1 MNRYKF
7 TSKTLLI
14 LGLLLA
20 ALMITIVSTS
30 HRDIQSSVL
39 NMKASET
46 TRINTS
52 ELQVGDII
60 FWKLSNEENRAG
72 HVAVVRTASDI
83 PQNVRIVH
91 STDHPDYNAFVE
103 THLKP
108 TEKIQKQNRTYYVL
122 RILDAK
128 LKNNFLEILNE
139 WVGLHIPFNT
149 ASESLMNKWDDSLVS
164 YPAATKLQLQNRLFW
179 AKSPAIDTI
188 SADGYMCS
196 EIIIIALQKA
206 FLMEHSDVAKLPA
219 SLQLDPVLCPPSTLM
234 LALSKDQ
241 QNFAVLGELIV
252 PNFTSDESGGLHAHN
267 KVVIEKFREKF
278 ISGHAD
284 EKFDAEFISDNQKV
298 KQELL
303 RMGDLDQNVRA
314 KVWEK
319 VTEFC
324 QNEGLDCT
332 KDYAQVYA
340 LTDEV
345 DKANL
350 KTLKLFMQKY
360 PWFKI
365 SDFGKDGAEAAWLIV
380 QHSADA
386 DLEAR
391 ILFVMGNMLDSGEV
405 NRQQYA
411 LLYDRTTLS
420 YRDFGIKQRYGSQ
433 FTMSDDHKTLIF
445 VPCEGSAKQIDQ
457 RRKEFGMVSLKEN
470 AKTLAAMQHITNIVG
485 LPE

>member
-20 ALMITIVSTS
+20 ALMTTIVFTF
-30 HRDIQSSVL
+30 HRNIQSPML
-39 NMKASET
+39 NLKVSET
-46 TRINTS
+46 TKINTS
-52 ELQVGDII
+52 ELQAGDII
-60 FWKLSNEENRAG
+60 FWKFSNEENRAG
-72 HVAVVRTASDI
+72 HVAVVRTVSDI

-103 THLKP
+103 TYLKP

-128 LKNNFLEILNE
+128 LKNNFLKILNE
-139 WVGLHIPFNT
+139 WVDLPIPFNP
-149 ASESLMNKWDDSLVS
+149 ASESIMNKWDDSLVA
-164 YPAATKLQLQNRLFW
+164 YPAATKLQLQNQLFL
-179 AKSPAIDTI
+179 AKSPTI
-188 SADGYMCS
+188 GVIPDDGYMCS

-206 FLMEHSDVAKLPA
+206 FLMVHSEIAKLPA

-234 LALSKDQ
+234 FALSQDQ
-241 QNFAVLGELIV
+241 QNFEVLGELIV
-252 PNFTSDESGGLHAHN
+252 PNFSLDEIGGWHAHN

-278 ISGHAD
+278 MSGHAD
-284 EKFDAEFISDNQKV
+284 EKFDEEFISDKQKV

-303 RMGDLDQNVRA
+303 RMGDLDQNVRTQ
-314 KVWEK
+314 VWEK
-319 VTEFC
+319 VNEFC
-324 QNEGLDCT
+324 QKEVLDCT

-350 KTLKLFMQKY
+350 KILKLFMQKY

-365 SDFGKDGAEAAWLIV
+365 SDFSKEGAEAAWLIV

-433 FTMSDDHKTLIF
+433 FTMSEDHQTLIF
-445 VPCEGSAKQIDQ
+445 VPCEGSAKEIDQ
-457 RRKEFGMVSLKEN
+457 RRKEFGMVPLKEN
-470 AKTLAAMQHITNIVG
+470 AKNLAAMQHVTKIVG
-485 LPE
+485 LPK